1 MLSKNLIRY
10 RKRAGMTQKEVAE
23 KLHISPQAYARYER
37 TDEKKNEPNS
47 ENLAKLADIFDTSTD
62 DLLGRKPKHKD
73 SSDEFEAFMFDD
85 KDAFDALPD
94 DVKQELIDEIN
105 ERIDFLRYKHEKDK
119 K

>member
-1 MLSKNLIRY
+1 ML
-10 RKRAGMTQKEVAE
+10 GE
-23 KLHISPQAYARYER
+23 KLFELRKSKKKTQVDMAKILGIAKTTYASYEQNRR
-37 TDEKKNEPNS
+37 TPDSEMQIKIADYFDITLDELN
-47 ENLAKLADIFDTSTD
+47 
-62 DLLGRKPKHKD
+62 GRKMKD
-73 SSDEFEAFMFDD
+73 KEDDEFEAFMFDD

>member
-1 MLSKNLIRY
+1 MAVSNNIRRLRKLNNLY
-10 RKRAGMTQKEVAE
+10 QK
-23 KLHISPQAYARYER
+23 Q
-37 TDEKKNEPNS
+37 
-47 ENLAKLADIFDTSTD
+47 LADMVGTSAQVISNWERGYTKPNDEDLISLADALDCSTD

>member
-1 MLSKNLIRY
+1 MSDIAKKIKHY
-10 RKRAGMTQKEVAE
+10 RTINGYTQKEFAKKIGVSNVV
-23 KLHISPQAYARYER
+23 LSRYESGVR
-37 TDEKKNEPNS
+37 TPDNDTQIKIADVFDISLDELN
-47 ENLAKLADIFDTSTD
+47 
-62 DLLGRKPKHKD
+62 GRKTKS